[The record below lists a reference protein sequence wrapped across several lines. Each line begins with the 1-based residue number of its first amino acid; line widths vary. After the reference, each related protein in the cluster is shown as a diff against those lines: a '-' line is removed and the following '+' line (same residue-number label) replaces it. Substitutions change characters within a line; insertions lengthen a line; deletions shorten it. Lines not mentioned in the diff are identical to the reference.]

1 MNTVLLALALTL
13 GCGGKKAA
21 PEAAAA
27 PAPPVAA
34 PAPASEPEPEPEPT
48 PPPEVRNA
56 DLTVTVKF
64 ADGTSKSGHVK
75 RVERSDDF
83 YGEEGWLT
91 EDKKLV
97 IEGETGST
105 AAMLPWT
112 KVKSVTV
119 TPGKVPADVSCTYTT
134 EFTPWMY
141 DCTLTTTG
149 KVVDADG
156 KSWTV
161 ANRHRWRFTFDDDS
175 QVEFWL
181 YKYSARQQ
189 DETVV
194 DIDTVDPE
202 NLSLY
207 GKLQE
212 QLRSDIK
219 SGRFVTSITVQ

>member
-1 MNTVLLALALTL
+1 MNTALLALALVL

-27 PAPPVAA
+27 PAAPVAA
-34 PAPASEPEPEPEPT
+34 PAAAQPEPEPEPT
-48 PPPEVRNA
+48 PPPEVINA
-56 DLTVTVKF
+56 DFTATVKF

-83 YGEEGWLT
+83 YGEAGWLT

-97 IEGETGST
+97 IEGETG
-105 AAMLPWT
+105 AVAIMLPWS
-112 KVKSVTV
+112 KVRTVSV

-149 KVVDADG
+149 KVTDSDG

-161 ANRHRWRFTFDDDS
+161 ANRHRWRFTFDDGS

-194 DIDTVDPE
+194 DLDTTDPE

-219 SGRFVTSITVQ
+219 SGRFVTAITVQ